1 MSRVS
6 NWLKTLGTLPLILVA
21 IFVIFLPSL
30 LVAAGIVGVIDWL
43 FLDLIW
49 MSWPTVWWILGV
61 WALSMLVTLA
71 GSAENI
77 LFGLWR

>member
-1 MSRVS
+1 MSHLI
-6 NWLKTLGTLPLILVA
+6 NWLKTLSTLPLILVA

-30 LVAAGIVGVIDWL
+30 LVVAGIVGVIDWL
-43 FLDLIW
+43 FLDLVW
-49 MSWPTVWWILGV
+49 MSWPTIGWILGV

-71 GSAENI
+71 SSAENV